1 VGTEAVTAALEL
13 GRRLGARTVLNAAP
27 APPPGSL
34 DLNALLAAT
43 DVLVVNET
51 EAELMAGGE
60 GEVGWAGPAAR
71 LLGLGCRSVVIT
83 LGAAGAVVAQ
93 ADRPGIVAVPAPQV
107 PYGTLCFF
115 QCWGSGSF
123 YPQAK
128 IGIKTLIY
136 CTFSVID
143 TVLRIRI
150 RIRILRIQFF
160 WAFWIR
166 ILLDRLIQLNSIQI
180 RIRIR
185 TAIIPK

>member
-1 VGTEAVTAALEL
+1 MGTEAVTAALEL

-34 DLNALLAAT
+34 DLNALLPAT

-60 GEVGWAGPAAR
+60 RGEEVGWAGPAAR

-107 PYGTLCFF
+107 RDLVFL
-115 QCWGSGSF
+115 SM
-123 YPQAK
+123 
-128 IGIKTLIY
+128 
-136 CTFSVID
+136 
-143 TVLRIRI
+143 LRIRI
-150 RIRILRIQFF
+150 ANCRIRMVCF
-160 WAFWIR
+160 WASWIRIRSYEVWIWIR
-166 ILLDRLIQLNSIQI
+166 ILLSSSKNSQKNPLLP
-180 RIRIR
+180 
-185 TAIIPK
+185 TVL

>member
-1 VGTEAVTAALEL
+1 MGTEAVTAALEL

-51 EAELMAGGE
+51 EAELMAGERGE
-60 GEVGWAGPAAR
+60 EGGWAGPAAR

-107 PYGTLCFF
+107 RCFVF
-115 QCWGSGSF
+115 LS
-123 YPQAK
+123 
-128 IGIKTLIY
+128 
-136 CTFSVID
+136 
-143 TVLRIRI
+143 VLRIRI
-150 RIRILRIQFF
+150 
-160 WAFWIR
+160 W
-166 ILLDRLIQLNSIQI
+166 S

-185 TAIIPK
+185 MFLGLLDPDPHERRLDLNPDPCIIMQKW

>member
-1 VGTEAVTAALEL
+1 VTAALEL

-34 DLNALLAAT
+34 DLQALLAAT

-51 EAELMAGGE
+51 EAELMAGRE
-60 GEVGWAGPAAR
+60 GEGWAGPAAR

-93 ADRPGIVAVPAPQV
+93 ADRPGLVAVPAPQV
-107 PYGTLCFF
+107 WYGILCFY
-115 QCWGSGSF
+115 QRCGSF

-128 IGIKTLIY
+128 IVRITLIY

-143 TVLRIRI
+143 IGFVGSIC
-150 RIRILRIQFF
+150 F
-160 WAFWIR
+160 WAFWIW
-166 ILLDRLIQLNSIQI
+166 I
-180 RIRIR
+180 RSYEVMDPDPDPC
-185 TAIIPK
+185 IIKQKW

>member
-27 APPPGSL
+27 APQPGSL

-51 EAELMAGGE
+51 EAELMAGERGE
-60 GEVGWAGPAAR
+60 GEGGWAGPAAR

-107 PYGTLCFF
+107 PYTVSCVSISVADPDQEPDPDTYVSGPS
-115 QCWGSGSF
+115 GSGS
-123 YPQAK
+123 A
-128 IGIKTLIY
+128 
-136 CTFSVID
+136 
-143 TVLRIRI
+143 
-150 RIRILRIQFF
+150 
-160 WAFWIR
+160 
-166 ILLDRLIQLNSIQI
+166 
-180 RIRIR
+180 
-185 TAIIPK
+185 

>member
-60 GEVGWAGPAAR
+60 GGSGGWAGPAAR

-107 PYGTLCFF
+107 RYFVNL
-115 QCWGSGSF
+115 
-123 YPQAK
+123 
-128 IGIKTLIY
+128 
-136 CTFSVID
+136 SVFRIWS
-143 TVLRIRI
+143 RIRI
-150 RIRILRIQFF
+150 RRIRMFMG
-160 WAFWIR
+160 
-166 ILLDRLIQLNSIQI
+166 LLDPDPLV
-180 RIRIR
+180 
-185 TAIIPK
+185 